1 MEEYPFT
8 FRDPIHGFIG
18 FNALEWDLIN
28 SKPFQRLRRIRQLAW
43 TDMVYPSAMHT
54 RFAHSLGVCHIA
66 SRLYDAIVQRDKDL
80 LRSEYHFT
88 DSGVHRQRQI
98 IRLAALMHDLGH
110 GPFSHAAEELF
121 PFKEEGKR
129 WVHEDYSA
137 AIALQE
143 LRELVENHN
152 LNKNNYGIKIDEIAD
167 IFSPASKMS
176 SSIVWKEI
184 ISGQMDAD
192 RMDYLLRDAYH
203 AGVSY
208 GKYDLDR
215 VINTIC
221 LCEDEEVGGHL
232 VGVED
237 DGIHAA
243 EGLLIAR
250 YMMFTQVYFHK
261 TRVIYD
267 YHYEQALLQILSQSG
282 GTFPEPT
289 MSLHEYLCWDDWQV
303 LAELKAGNGGDHGRR
318 LMDRDH
324 FRMVFYTSEVPD
336 ANEMDRFETACTALS
351 THNFVVRDA
360 SKSWYKFRRDE
371 IRVRLRGPGR
381 TRSVPLATRSPIV
394 NGLRTVNQRRL
405 YVNVIDRL
413 DATRALRDARL

>member
-8 FRDPIHGFIG
+8 FRDPVHGFVG

-28 SKPFQRLRRIRQLAW
+28 AIPFQRLRRIRQLAW

-54 RFAHSLGVCHIA
+54 RFAHSIGVCHVA
-66 SRLYDAIVQRDKDL
+66 SRLYDAIIQRDKDL

-88 DSGVHRQRQI
+88 DSGVSRQKQI

-121 PFKEEGKR
+121 PFKEDGRR
-129 WVHEDYSA
+129 WVHEDCSG

-143 LRELVENHN
+143 LRDLIENHN
-152 LNKNNYGIKIDEIAD
+152 LNRNNYGIKIDEIAD
-167 IFSPASKMS
+167 IFAPASKMQ

-203 AGVSY
+203 AGVNY
-208 GKYDLDR
+208 GRYDLDR

-261 TRVIYD
+261 TRVIFD
-267 YHYEQALLQILSQSG
+267 YHYEEALKEILKKFG
-282 GTFPEPT
+282 GTFPEPL
-289 MSLHEYLCWDDWQV
+289 SHIKDYLKWDDWEV
-303 LAELKAGNGGDHGRR
+303 LAELKKGSGGDHGRR
-318 LMDRDH
+318 LMERDH
-324 FRMVFYTSEVPD
+324 FRMVHYTSEVPD
-336 ANEMDRFETACTALS
+336 ADEMARFEQACDALS
-351 THNFVVRDA
+351 SHGAVVRDA

-371 IRVRLRGPGR
+371 IRVRLNDAGK

-405 YVNVIDRL
+405 YVNRSDRTA
-413 DATRALRDARL
+413 ATIALRNAGL